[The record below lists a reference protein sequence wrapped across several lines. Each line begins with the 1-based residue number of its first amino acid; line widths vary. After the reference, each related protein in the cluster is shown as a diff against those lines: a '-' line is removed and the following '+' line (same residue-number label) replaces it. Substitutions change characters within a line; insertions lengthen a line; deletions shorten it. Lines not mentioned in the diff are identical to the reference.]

1 MSSAGRWSTSKPSRR
16 RDPVGA
22 VFCVGH
28 RVFVHWPAQ
37 STKGVPAFDREG
49 SPKQNDLRDG
59 QEVEILS
66 WQPAS
71 RIGTLYEV
79 RRSCDGAEW
88 WLGNTHLRAT
98 AAPVADAVSTGPA
111 RKR

>member
-1 MSSAGRWSTSKPSRR
+1 MSSPGRWSTGKSSRR
-16 RDPVGA
+16 RQPLGA

-28 RVFVHWPAQ
+28 RAFVHWPVQ
-37 STKGVPAFDREG
+37 STKGVPAFDRQG
-49 SPKQNDLRDG
+49 SPKENDLRDG

-88 WLGNTHLRAT
+88 WLGNTQLRAT
-98 AAPVADAVSTGPA
+98 AAAVAEAPSTG
-111 RKR
+111 RERTR